1 MAKNSYGQIKYAC
14 YMVNISM
21 SVVST
26 LSPLLFLTFRSLYR
40 ISFSMLGALVLINFC
55 TQLAVDLIFSFYSH
69 KFNIAAMVK
78 LTPALT
84 ALGLFVYAVFPLL
97 FPGAVYAG
105 LVAGT
110 VIFAASGGLAEVLIS
125 PVIAALPSE
134 HPEREMSKLHSIYA
148 WGVVAVVIVNTLLL
162 SAFGKERWQW
172 IALAWMAVPCLS
184 CILFFKSKVPTLATP
199 EKASNVFL
207 LLRQKDFIICFLCIF
222 LGGASECTMSQWSS
236 SYLEQALGIPKV
248 WGDVCG
254 VAVFAATLGL
264 GRTLY
269 SKYGKNIYKVLAV
282 SAAGATVCY
291 LAAAVSTVPL
301 VGLVS
306 CAMTG
311 LCTAM
316 LWPGSLIMASD
327 KFPAAGVAV
336 FALMAAGGDLGG
348 AIGPQVVGTVVDFA
362 MTNESVQNLSA
373 ALQLTTEQLSMKI
386 GLTSAIV
393 FPLLATV
400 LYVKNYRKETRK
412 DV

>member
-1 MAKNSYGQIKYAC
+1 M
-14 YMVNISM
+14 
-21 SVVST
+21 
-26 LSPLLFLTFRSLYR
+26 
-40 ISFSMLGALVLINFC
+40 
-55 TQLAVDLIFSFYSH
+55 
-69 KFNIAAMVK
+69 
-78 LTPALT
+78 
-84 ALGLFVYAVFPLL
+84 

-236 SYLEQALGIPKV
+236 SYREQALGITKV

-373 ALQLTTEQLSMKI
+373 ALQLTTEQFSMKI